1 MVAYRRPAH
10 AGADTVRSLQACID
24 DARQRNLVSI
34 LIESP
39 TDLGDDHAQIVQSLN
54 ALAAADLS
62 LTIVPPNHRL
72 KRDPHAA

>member
-1 MVAYRRPAH
+1 MVAYRRPTE
-10 AGADTVRSLQACID
+10 AGVDPVRSLQKCID

-62 LTIVPPNHRL
+62 LMIVPPNHRP